1 MLALFLGAEKKIR
14 FIPPLITYANPLRKI
29 KKLSVFGNG
38 AVAPVTYIDR
48 EVPDIYNKTNIQNLH
63 HHYPQNSSK
72 VERY

>member
-1 MLALFLGAEKKIR
+1 MQIHF
-14 FIPPLITYANPLRKI
+14 RKR
-29 KKLSVFGNG
+29 KKLSAFGNG
-38 AVAPVTYIDR
+38 AVAPVTYIDG